1 MQQLTKDTLL
11 HGGTYKI
18 VKMLG
23 QGSFGI
29 TYLAEHTSLGK
40 KVAIKEFFMKELN
53 SRGNDGSITGMTNGS
68 LSYSY
73 GQKFKKEALNLSR
86 LDHPNIVRVTDSFEG
101 NGTYYYVMDYVDG
114 ENLNDYLKHDQLS
127 QDDAI
132 SIITSIAKAL
142 QYMHDTRHMLHLD
155 LKPGNVMRRANDGHI
170 FLIDFGLSK
179 HFSNDGQPETSTTI
193 GLGTPGYAPIEQSNQ
208 AKTGEFRPTIDV
220 YALGATL
227 FKLVSRETP
236 PPASDI
242 VSDDE
247 IIENKLRIHGINRS
261 IIDIVV
267 NAMLPNV
274 KKRTQNVKAFLECLD
289 NLKNDS
295 KKSHEETLV
304 SGDNQQINK
313 QNEEGEETQFIREK
327 SESNSGELLSTKES
341 QSTKSKRTRNIL
353 IGLVVA
359 VVAVI
364 AAVSMFTRENNLS
377 TAKWDDKDSLAYY
390 LGVAQS
396 EGLREYMIAQLG
408 VDTLCMDDF
417 ISGMEEG
424 ALEKTGNTPSEKNA
438 RDAYMRG
445 VEVGKQV
452 LQMAIGLGNEI
463 YGDSTNVVRVNTSA
477 LLDGLT
483 SGLKGIAT
491 ISTEEAYELFN
502 QKLEKSRDSAKGI
515 VEEEKVEPL
524 KEEPSNIVV
533 PSESKE
539 TKAISENDKM
549 MLGTHLFSLQWISWD
564 RFGKVNITK
573 GKDENTYYIIGKQ
586 DGRNCSDDEQG
597 RINGDYVSIDGT
609 LTVVSKTK
617 LIFNGTIIT
626 KAYCVNNGQE
636 CVRNG
641 QFHFESTSGRRYWR
655 LQEMEN
661 PCDNVTDYVDIYFK

>member
-1 MQQLTKDTLL
+1 M
-11 HGGTYKI
+11 
-18 VKMLG
+18 
-23 QGSFGI
+23 
-29 TYLAEHTSLGK
+29 
-40 KVAIKEFFMKELN
+40 
-53 SRGNDGSITGMTNGS
+53 
-68 LSYSY
+68 
-73 GQKFKKEALNLSR
+73 
-86 LDHPNIVRVTDSFEG
+86 
-101 NGTYYYVMDYVDG
+101 
-114 ENLNDYLKHDQLS
+114 
-127 QDDAI
+127 
-132 SIITSIAKAL
+132 
-142 QYMHDTRHMLHLD
+142 
-155 LKPGNVMRRANDGHI
+155 
-170 FLIDFGLSK
+170 
-179 HFSNDGQPETSTTI
+179 
-193 GLGTPGYAPIEQSNQ
+193 
-208 AKTGEFRPTIDV
+208 
-220 YALGATL
+220 
-227 FKLVSRETP
+227 
-236 PPASDI
+236 
-242 VSDDE
+242 
-247 IIENKLRIHGINRS
+247 
-261 IIDIVV
+261 
-267 NAMLPNV
+267 
-274 KKRTQNVKAFLECLD
+274 D

-295 KKSHEETLV
+295 KKSHEETLI
-304 SGDNQQINK
+304 SGDNQQINIHI
-313 QNEEGEETQFIREK
+313 EEDEETEFIREK

-353 IGLVVA
+353 IGLVV

-364 AAVSMFTRENNLS
+364 AAISMFTRENNLS

-424 ALEKTGNTPSEKNA
+424 ALEKTGNIPSEKNA

-445 VEVGKQV
+445 VEIGKQV

-463 YGDSTNVVRVNTSA
+463 YGDSTNVVRVNISA

-626 KAYCVNNGQE
+626 KAYCVKNGEE

-641 QFHFESTSGRRYWR
+641 QFHFEATSGRKYWR

-661 PCDNVTDYVDIYFK
+661 PCDNVTDYVDIDFK